1 MRSTWDLA
9 RKEADEYDHLD
20 LLDRFFLAQRI
31 EDKYVDIYIGNI
43 QDYTGDCDDCDGC
56 GGGSCR

>member
-31 EDKYVDIYIGNI
+31 EDKYVDMYVRGIV
-43 QDYTGDCDDCDGC
+43 DCCAGDCDDCPTC
-56 GGGSCR
+56 NSCR